1 MQLEGILEGRIVV
14 DVDVLLLIDGV
25 GLNVIG
31 VLGNKEVVD
40 GDVDITSNEVW
51 SVTESKSI
59 DVCESMERKCCLMKI
74 NERKIE
80 FIR

>member
-1 MQLEGILEGRIVV
+1 VEVLQLEGILEGRIVV

-40 GDVDITSNEVW
+40 GDVDITSNEV
-51 SVTESKSI
+51 
-59 DVCESMERKCCLMKI
+59 
-74 NERKIE
+74 
-80 FIR
+80 